1 MISDAMTK
9 RKENERQMKAQEHQ
23 QVAKLQQDLLNEK
36 NNLKKKKELERE
48 AARLVIKE
56 NEEEKIKRNRIAEET
71 KKRDADLIL
80 KEMDA
85 KEQAVIKRE
94 NEIKQR
100 DAKIQKI
107 MTKMGDVEFKNDKE
121 LIKKAEKDY
130 IQQCLQRDE
139 QARL

>member
-1 MISDAMTK
+1 
-9 RKENERQMKAQEHQ
+9 MKAQEHQ
-23 QVAKLQQDLLNEK
+23 QVAKLQQDLLIEK

-85 KEQAVIKRE
+85 KEQAQIKRE
-94 NEIKQR
+94 SEIKQR

-107 MTKMGDVEFKNDKE
+107 MSKMGDIEFKNDKE

-139 QARL
+139 QARQ

>member
-1 MISDAMTK
+1 
-9 RKENERQMKAQEHQ
+9 
-23 QVAKLQQDLLNEK
+23 
-36 NNLKKKKELERE
+36 
-48 AARLVIKE
+48 
-56 NEEEKIKRNRIAEET
+56 
-71 KKRDADLIL
+71 
-80 KEMDA
+80 MDA

>member
-1 MISDAMTK
+1 
-9 RKENERQMKAQEHQ
+9 MKAQEHQ

-139 QARL
+139 QARQ

>member
-139 QARL
+139 QARQ